1 MRTPRRIKQKMY
13 YSLLNSSMET
23 YERDKEG
30 NIIYDIKGGVMIPRT
45 TGEPIPVYSE
55 PIEFF
60 NSISGILTE
69 DEMKAFGG
77 EKIGNAKMTYHKDE
91 FPFVT
96 GTLIWKKTIPVV
108 KDGIVD
114 EDSADYIVLGVLNAG
129 KNFYKCILSEVVK
142 NEA

>member
-23 YERDKEG
+23 YERDEEG

-96 GTLIWKKTIPVV
+96 GTLIWKNTTPVI
-108 KDGIVD
+108 KDGVVD
-114 EDSADYIVLGVLNAG
+114 EDSADYIVLGVLDAG
-129 KNFYKCILSEVVK
+129 KHFYKCILAEVVK
-142 NEA
+142 NET

>member
-23 YERDKEG
+23 YERDEEG
-30 NIIYDIKGGVMIPRT
+30 KIIYDIKGGAMIPRT
-45 TGEPIPVYSE
+45 TGEPIPVYGE
-55 PIEFF
+55 PIEFY

-77 EKIGNAKMTYHKDE
+77 EKIGNAKMTYHKNE

-96 GTLIWKKTIPVV
+96 GTLIWKNTVPVV
-108 KDGIVD
+108 KEGVVD

-129 KNFYKCILSEVVK
+129 KHFYKCILSEVVK
-142 NEA
+142 NET